1 LPELADRKFLF
12 GLLEGEKLAS
22 REAGAH
28 DDALMAAQA
37 YGTGVLAFFVYPWP
51 RLLWGTQM
59 WGTGWERG
67 KVTII
72 TDAHTTREE
81 KANTGSPKGDD

>member
-28 DDALMAAQA
+28 DDALMAGQA
-37 YGTGVLAFFVYPWP
+37 YDTGVLAFFVYAWT
-51 RLLWGTQM
+51 RLLWTTQM
-59 WGTGWERG
+59 WWTDRG
-67 KVTII
+67 EVTII

-81 KANTGSPKGDD
+81 KAETGSPKGDE